1 MPALKPTDRS
11 ISPSSRTKTSAMPS
25 RTNGAPCTSRLTR
38 LPAERKSE
46 FRTWKKMT
54 IAIRPR
60 TTGSAPLSP
69 LLTRLSQMRAYSP
82 TESAISSGAP
92 AIAALSIAASP
103 ASGSSATITGASPS
117 AGSCGPPCCVDDMV
131 SALRAAAT
139 TARRRGLAP
148 VAVRTVH
155 PGGGARGHQFHDGL
169 GIEVRRG
176 TRRGEPAEVE
186 HRDAVGDLEHLG
198 EVVRDDDDGV
208 PPAGEPADEV
218 EDELGLGD
226 AERRGGLVHDDQ
238 PGVQDDR
245 LGHPH

>member
-1 MPALKPTDRS
+1 MKVV
-11 ISPSSRTKTSAMPS
+11 K
-25 RTNGAPCTSRLTR
+25 GARRRAECRAATR
-38 LPAERKSE
+38 PVV
-46 FRTWKKMT
+46 
-54 IAIRPR
+54 
-60 TTGSAPLSP
+60 
-69 LLTRLSQMRAYSP
+69 TRLSQVRAYST

-208 PPAGEPADEV
+208 PPAA
-218 EDELGLGD
+218 
-226 AERRGGLVHDDQ
+226 
-238 PGVQDDR
+238 
-245 LGHPH
+245 